1 MALKTSNREL
11 SKSEK
16 ILLGGLC
23 IVGIAFLANTFIIAP
38 NNKKLKPLKS
48 EISTLENQITN
59 LKTINLDI

>member
-38 NNKKLKPLKS
+38 NNKKLKPLKN
-48 EISTLENQITN
+48 EFKNN
-59 LKTINLDI
+59 